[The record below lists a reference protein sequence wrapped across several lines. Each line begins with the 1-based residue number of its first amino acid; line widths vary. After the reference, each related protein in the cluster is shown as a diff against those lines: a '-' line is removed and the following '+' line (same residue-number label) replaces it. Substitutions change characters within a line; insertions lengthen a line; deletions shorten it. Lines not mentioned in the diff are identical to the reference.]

1 MRFIELFD
9 LDAKDHHIDFPI
21 VSTIARTGRSVAGIG
36 VPAEESDLSA
46 LLDAIVDTIPAPSG
60 DPGSPIQA
68 LVTNLD
74 ASDYL
79 GRLAIGRVFEGTLR
93 HGSTIALCHAN
104 EEEPPIKRKLTQL
117 MGFAGRVGPRS
128 KR

>member
-1 MRFIELFD
+1 MVVINKVDRPDARPKEVADEVYELFFD

-21 VSTIARTGRSVAGIG
+21 VSTVARTGRRRRNRSACRGIG
-36 VPAEESDLSA
+36 PVGPARCNRGHHPG
-46 LLDAIVDTIPAPSG
+46 AIGRPRA
-60 DPGSPIQA
+60 PIQA

-93 HGSTIALCHAN
+93 HGSTIALCR
-104 EEEPPIKRKLTQL
+104 E
-117 MGFAGRVGPRS
+117 
-128 KR
+128 